1 MNVFALQELKLID
14 PSMGSG
20 HILVYAFDV
29 FMQLYEAEGEM
40 PRTAA
45 ELILEKNLFGL
56 DIDKRAFQL
65 SYFAMM
71 MKGRQYNRRILN
83 KNIHP
88 NVYVIPAQPD
98 ITEAELQLLNF
109 DFPNTG
115 KAQEDLLA
123 LAKVFSHGS
132 DLGSLI
138 EFSGIDFEN
147 LKTGLQAENN
157 VSFLD
162 QAVSEMVQ
170 VGELLQQKYHIGIT
184 NPPYMG
190 SSGMNE
196 TLSNFVKK
204 SYPDSKSDM
213 FGIFIE
219 RLQKM
224 TDSSGYYAMITQH
237 AWMFLSSFEKLRKKL
252 NQQTIINMIHLGT
265 RAFEE
270 IGGEVV
276 QTTAFVMSP
285 AQRKRF
291 PGKYLRLVDFA
302 NHELKEEK
310 TLEAIASDSVDYLYT
325 TVQDNFAKIP
335 GSPISYW
342 VSENLIK
349 IFENKSI
356 SEFADARLGMATA
369 DNNRF
374 LRLWHEINI
383 GDTSISSP
391 SRSEAINSRK
401 KWFPYDKGGSFRR
414 WYGNNEYLVN
424 WKNDGYEIQN
434 FKDNKGK
441 VRSHNYNLDYIFKDG
456 ITWSALS
463 SGKFSCRYSAHSLFD
478 NAGSKVFA
486 NNNDNINYILGILN
500 SPLTNEVFKLINPTM
515 NYQPGTIAAMIM
527 NLNKQSIINEKV
539 QTLINQSKSDWD
551 SFEESWDFKKHPLI

>member
-342 VSENLIK
+342 VSENLINNFLK
-349 IFENKSI
+349 ESLLQYSI
-356 SEFADARLGMATA
+356 SPSQNVTGNNQKYVKYFWEIDNDLITNKDGWIFYAKGGGYRKWWGNLLNVVNWKPETRDIYQKGDGKHASQIINQKYWYKKGITWGLITSSAPSFRIMPEGAT
-369 DNNRF
+369 F
-374 LRLWHEINI
+374 
-383 GDTSISSP
+383 
-391 SRSEAINSRK
+391 
-401 KWFPYDKGGSFRR
+401 DKGGSTVIIEDEKI
-414 WYGNNEYLVN
+414 Y
-424 WKNDGYEIQN
+424 K
-434 FKDNKGK
+434 
-441 VRSHNYNLDYIFKDG
+441 
-456 ITWSALS
+456 
-463 SGKFSCRYSAHSLFD
+463 YSLGLL
-478 NAGSKVFA
+478 NSKVYKNLVALLNPTLNFQVKDIRA
-486 NNNDNINYILGILN
+486 LPLQLNRYDEIIPKVNSNINI
-500 SPLTNEVFKLINPTM
+500 
-515 NYQPGTIAAMIM
+515 
-527 NLNKQSIINEKV
+527 
-539 QTLINQSKSDWD
+539 SKEDWD
-551 SFEESWDFKKHPLI
+551 SFETSWEFEKHPLI

>member
-1 MNVFALQELKLID
+1 
-14 PSMGSG
+14 MGSG
-20 HILVYAFDV
+20 HILVYAFDL
-29 FMQLYEAEGEM
+29 FMQLYEAEGET

-71 MKGRQYNRRILN
+71 MKGRQYSRRILN

-88 NVYVIPAQPD
+88 KVYVIPAQSD
-98 ITEAELQLLNF
+98 ITEAELQLLNL

-115 KAQEDLLA
+115 KAQEDLLT
-123 LAKVFSHGS
+123 LAEVFSHGS

-138 EFSGIDFEN
+138 EFKDIDFEN
-147 LKTGLQAENN
+147 LKIGLQAENN

-190 SSGMNE
+190 SSGMNK
-196 TLSNFVKK
+196 TLSDFVKK

-224 TDSSGYYAMITQH
+224 TDSSGYYTMITQH

-252 NQQTIINMIHLGT
+252 NQQTITNMIHLGT

-285 AQRKRF
+285 IQRKEF
-291 PGKYLRLVDFA
+291 SGKYLRLVEFA

-342 VSENLIK
+342 VSENLIHDFVIGK
-349 IFENKSI
+349 RMDEIVNPKQG
-356 SEFADARLGMATA
+356 LATA

-374 LRLWHEINI
+374 LRQWWEIDINRI
-383 GDTSISSP
+383 KFDATSILDSVKSG
-391 SRSEAINSRK
+391 K
-401 KWFPYDKGGSFRR
+401 KWFPYNKGGSFRR
-414 WYGNNEYLVN
+414 WYGNYDYVVN
-424 WKNDGYEIQN
+424 WENDGYEIRH
-434 FKDNKGK
+434 FVDDKGK
-441 VRSHNYNLDYIFKDG
+441 QRSVIRNPKFYFKEA
-456 ITWSALS
+456 ITWGKVS
-463 SGKFSCRYSAHSLFD
+463 SSTSSFRWKEAGNLFAD
-478 NAGSKVFA
+478 AGMSIFYEDDLRNNIIGLLNSKVA
-486 NNNDNINYILGILN
+486 SEILKIL
-500 SPLTNEVFKLINPTM
+500 SPTM
-515 NYQPGTIAAMIM
+515 NYEVGHISSVPILKVEKQDTLRVDNCI
-527 NLNKQSIINEKV
+527 NLTKE
-539 QTLINQSKSDWD
+539 DWN
-551 SFEESWDFKKHPLI
+551 SLETAWGFAKHPLI

>member
-1 MNVFALQELKLID
+1 
-14 PSMGSG
+14 MGSG

-29 FMQLYEAEGEM
+29 FMQLYEAEGET

-65 SYFAMM
+65 SYFSLM
-71 MKGRQYNRRILN
+71 MKGRQHSRRILS
-83 KNIHP
+83 KDIHP
-88 NVYVIPAQPD
+88 NVYVIPTQSG
-98 ITEAELQLLNF
+98 ISEAELQFLNL
-109 DFPNTG
+109 DFPNPE
-115 KAQEDLLA
+115 KAKEDLLA
-123 LAKVFSHGS
+123 LSEGFSHGS

-138 EFSGIDFEN
+138 EFKGIDFEN
-147 LKTGLQAENN
+147 LRTGLQAENN
-157 VSFLD
+157 ISFLD

-190 SSGMNE
+190 SSGMNK
-196 TLSNFVKK
+196 TLSDYVKK

-219 RLQKM
+219 RMQKM
-224 TDSSGYYAMITQH
+224 TDYSGYYAMITQH

-285 AQRKRF
+285 TQQKGF
-291 PGKYLRLVDFA
+291 SGKYLRLIDFA

-310 TLEAIASDSVDYLYT
+310 TLEAIVSDSVDYLYN

-342 VSENLIK
+342 VSENLIQVFK
-349 IFENKSI
+349 NSTIGDSYE
-356 SEFADARLGMATA
+356 ATTGLQTS

-374 LRLWHEINI
+374 VRYWWEPQNCK
-383 GDTSISSP
+383 ISFCSKD
-391 SRSEAINSRK
+391 NSDSVNSKQR
-401 KWFPYDKGGSFRR
+401 WFPYNKGGGYRK
-414 WYGNNEYLVN
+414 WYGNNWHVLN
-424 WKNDGYEIQN
+424 WKNDGEDVREYNDYLNSNRASNIGIGSVN
-434 FKDNKGK
+434 FFFKENISWSKITSSKFSSTWQPSG
-441 VRSHNYNLDYIFKDG
+441 YIFDVAASSMFG
-456 ITWSALS
+456 ENLTLPLS
-463 SGKFSCRYSAHSLFD
+463 LLNSIVAEEILKIFNPTLNFQVG
-478 NAGSKVFA
+478 
-486 NNNDNINYILGILN
+486 NINKV
-500 SPLTNEVFKLINPTM
+500 PL
-515 NYQPGTIAAMIM
+515 
-527 NLNKQSIINEKV
+527 IINSTVTKLTVNNIE
-539 QTLINQSKSDWD
+539 LSKSDWD
-551 SFEESWDFKKHPLI
+551 SFQVSWDFKKHPLI